1 MKLKKFYVATP
12 IIIAILVLGVAIY
25 YLTRPIALRIS
36 TTTSLYGTGLLDFLK
51 EKFESNHPGVDLQF
65 IAVGSGAALEL
76 AARGDVDMVLAHAP
90 NLEYNYSQ
98 RGIIVNGTIF
108 AYNYFVIVGPEDD
121 PAGIRGADPIEAI
134 KRIYNAC
141 EQSEAIFVS
150 RGDNSGTHQRELLL
164 WKLANL
170 SPLDKDWYRE
180 TGTGMTETLLYA
192 DQENAYTISDT
203 GTYLK
208 LKKEGRISLVS
219 LVSEGKVLL
228 NIYSVY
234 LVNTTMFPHVNSD
247 WAKKFKEFLVSDEGQ
262 ELIGS
267 YGVDVYGEPLFYPA
281 KGKED
286 YLQEAWMW
294 FVQLAYGNTTYVHWG
309 SYHGA

>member
-1 MKLKKFYVATP
+1 MAL
-12 IIIAILVLGVAIY
+12 LVIVVMLILGVVIY
-25 YLTRPIALRIS
+25 HLARPTALRIS

-51 EKFESNHPGVDLQF
+51 MKFEDNHNGVDLQF

-76 AARGDVDMVLAHAP
+76 AARGDVDMVLVHAP
-90 NLEYNYSQ
+90 NLEYDYSK
-98 RGIIVNGTIF
+98 RGVIVNGAIF
-108 AYNYFVIVGPEDD
+108 TYNYFVIVGPEDD
-121 PAGIRGADPIEAI
+121 PAGVRGADPIEAME
-134 KRIYNAC
+134 RIYNAC
-141 EQSEAIFVS
+141 EWGEAIFVS

-170 SPLDKDWYRE
+170 TPFGKDWYRE

-208 LKKEGRISLVS
+208 LKKEGRISLVC

-234 LVNTTMFPHVNSD
+234 LVNATMFPHINSG
-247 WAKKFKEFLVSDEGQ
+247 WAGKFREFLVSDEGQ
-262 ELIGS
+262 GLIES
-267 YGVDVYGEPLFYPA
+267 YGVDIYGEPLFYPI
-281 KGKED
+281 KGRED
-286 YLQEAWMW
+286 YLREAWIW
-294 FVQLAYGNTTYVHWG
+294 FVQLAYGNITIR
-309 SYHGA
+309 